1 MVSPYLGKQTVG
13 FFLCC
18 CCGSVVVE
26 MEESPDEI
34 EVCKILLDLGNVFRE
49 SVCRWGCKR
58 RRSSGGGGEF
68 SARNIVKVLSPDTP
82 LSFCPTT
89 ESDDNKHSQKRSREE
104 WKREIEGLTHCKEML
119 IQQLETARVHYDTQ
133 RLYNLKLKAM
143 KQEEK
148 RRRQQLLTSSFHKQQ
163 EAFVRLIGPARSVA
177 QQLQYPVIVGHK
189 DWFSAQ
195 DFANKSMKKAMYA
208 EARRSRMNK
217 LKIRGRRRP

>member
-1 MVSPYLGKQTVG
+1 
-13 FFLCC
+13 
-18 CCGSVVVE
+18 

-34 EVCKILLDLGNVFRE
+34 EVCKILLDLGNMFRE

-58 RRSSGGGGEF
+58 RRSSGGGGGGEF

-119 IQQLETARVHYDTQ
+119 IQQLETVRVHYDTQ

-148 RRRQQLLTSSFHKQQ
+148 RRRQQQLLTSSFHKQQ

-177 QQLQYPVIVGHK
+177 QQLQYPVIVGQK

-195 DFANKSMKKAMYA
+195 GFANNGFGPDLNAAAAAESMKKAMYA